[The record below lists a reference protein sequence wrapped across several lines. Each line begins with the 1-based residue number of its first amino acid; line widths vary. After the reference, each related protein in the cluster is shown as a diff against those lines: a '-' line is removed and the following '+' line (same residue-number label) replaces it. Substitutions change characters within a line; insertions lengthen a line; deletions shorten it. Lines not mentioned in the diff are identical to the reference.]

1 LKARTVI
8 ATEWLM
14 SVDSLQKQEGGY
26 APMSGGSG
34 KRVGLWRAQV
44 SNYKIPAIIDY
55 QNSEEQR
62 ETAENKEASR
72 CFFDPSSSKTQAF
85 LRRRSDLSL

>member
-1 LKARTVI
+1 MARHELRRLAGIVETNTTILKARTVI

-14 SVDSLQKQEGGY
+14 PVDSLQKQEGGY

-34 KRVGLWRAQV
+34 KRVGLWRARV

-55 QNSEEQR
+55 
-62 ETAENKEASR
+62 
-72 CFFDPSSSKTQAF
+72 
-85 LRRRSDLSL
+85 